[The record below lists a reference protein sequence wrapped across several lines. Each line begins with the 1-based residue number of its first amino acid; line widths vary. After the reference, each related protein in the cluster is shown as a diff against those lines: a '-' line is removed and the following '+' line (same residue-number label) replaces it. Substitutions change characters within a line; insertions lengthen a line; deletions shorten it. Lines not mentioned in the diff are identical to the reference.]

1 MEDLVIPFCDLHR
14 HTLTELLE
22 IVKVNITNI
31 MAFINFLV
39 IFRRRQKY
47 MKAAFLKTPRINM
60 MNMKIVK
67 NFCN

>member
-31 MAFINFLV
+31 MALIFLSF
-39 IFRRRQKY
+39 FRRRQKS

-60 MNMKIVK
+60 MNIKTFVIDI
-67 NFCN
+67 

>member
-22 IVKVNITNI
+22 IVKVNIKNI
-31 MAFINFLV
+31 MALIFLSF
-39 IFRRRQKY
+39 FRRRQKY
-47 MKAAFLKTPRINM
+47 MKTVFLKTPRINM
-60 MNMKIVK
+60 MNMKVIK

>member
-31 MAFINFLV
+31 MVLIFLSF
-39 IFRRRQKY
+39 FRRRQKY
-47 MKAAFLKTPRINM
+47 MKTAFLKTPRINM
-60 MNMKIVK
+60 MNMKVIK